1 MQRCLQTTIHMFVN
15 HPNLT
20 KIKFTVVPQVH
31 EWLQMSGDIPADY
44 SEVITK
50 YAPGQPICQGIVFDF
65 TLLLHYAEPQLWSIL
80 TLANVNKQIEVL
92 SKLKAGFRYADL

>member
-1 MQRCLQTTIHMFVN
+1 MFAN
-15 HPNLT
+15 HPNLA

-44 SEVITK
+44 TEVIVK
-50 YAPGQPICQGIVFDF
+50 YAPGQPICQGVAFDF

-80 TLANVNKQIEVL
+80 TLSSVVKQKEVL
-92 SKLKAGFRYADL
+92 SKLKNGFKYTDF